1 MDSLCPVP
9 GCGMWTRK
17 MKDHAFKVHL
27 SPFFQL
33 PAKVTGVDK
42 TLFRQLGEALKMVGH
57 ASLLLDLPR
66 NTTGSMGEPTD
77 TLSTTSSRTGRE
89 SLVAMTEASVSGDF
103 LTAISRTRRE

>member
-1 MDSLCPVP
+1 
-9 GCGMWTRK
+9 

-42 TLFRQLGEALKMVGH
+42 APFRQLGEALEMVGRLVCGPSSG
-57 ASLLLDLPR
+57 ANDLLDSR